1 MKPAPFGYHDPS
13 TTDEAVALL
22 ATLENARALAGGQSL
37 VPMMNF
43 RYAMPDHLIDLN
55 GVAEL
60 DQIEIGNDIVLGTMV
75 RQRRIEFSEDLRQAC
90 PILLDAILKV
100 GHRQTRNRGTIGG
113 SLCNLDPSA
122 ELAAMMM
129 LHDARL
135 TARSARGA
143 RDIAMR
149 DFAQG
154 FMTTALEPDELL
166 TQVAFTPW
174 GEGHGH
180 GFHEYARR
188 HGDFA
193 ICSSGVLV
201 EADAYGLVTR
211 LAVAIGGVGPAP
223 VRLREAEAAAVGQPL
238 SEQLVAEIAAVA
250 GRVDAVSDAH
260 VGADYRRHL
269 AGVLTRRAMASAM
282 GKIKAAAHV

>member
-1 MKPAPFGYHDPS
+1 MKPAPFTYHDPS

-43 RYAMPDHLIDLN
+43 RYSMPDHLIDLN
-55 GVAEL
+55 GVADL
-60 DQIEIGNDIVLGTMV
+60 DGIEIGDDIVLGAMV
-75 RQRRIEFSEDLRQAC
+75 RQRQIEFSTDLRTAC
-90 PILLDAILKV
+90 PILVDALLHV

-129 LHDARL
+129 LLDARL
-135 TARSARGA
+135 TARSHRGA
-143 RDIAMR
+143 RELRMA
-149 DFAQG
+149 DFARG
-154 FMTTALEPDELL
+154 FMTTALEPDEML
-166 TQVAFTPW
+166 TQVRFRTWPTK
-174 GEGHGH
+174 HGH

-193 ICSSGVLV
+193 ICSSGVLI
-201 EADAYGLVTR
+201 EPDSRGSIAR
-211 LAVAIGGVGPAP
+211 IAIVLGGVSATP
-223 VRLREAEAAAVGQPL
+223 VRLREAEAAAVGQPIT
-238 SEQLVAEIAAVA
+238 QGLVSEIAAVA
-250 GRVDAVSDAH
+250 ERVDAVSDAH

-269 AGVLTRRAMASAM
+269 AGVLTRRAMTSAIA
-282 GKIKAAAHV
+282 KLEVAAHV